1 MAELSYELKLPQ
13 DRIAV
18 LIGVKGEI
26 KKGIE
31 EATATKLEI
40 DSKEGDVTITGEDA
54 IKLYAAKE
62 LIRAIGRGF
71 NPDIAQLLLKQDYCM
86 EAVRIDDFTNK
97 SQFQRVKGR
106 IIGRAGRARKN
117 IEELTDT
124 NISVYGKTVGII
136 GTAENTALARKAVES
151 LLSGSMHSTV
161 YKWLSKKRKE
171 LKIREFEAG
180 MNGKYSR

>member
-1 MAELSYELKLPQ
+1 
-13 DRIAV
+13 
-18 LIGVKGEI
+18 
-26 KKGIE
+26 
-31 EATATKLEI
+31 
-40 DSKEGDVTITGEDA
+40 
-54 IKLYAAKE
+54 
-62 LIRAIGRGF
+62 
-71 NPDIAQLLLKQDYCM
+71 M

-161 YKWLSKKRKE
+161 YRWLSKKRKE